1 MMITPEFSI
10 YVKDHKPKMGTGCT
24 SCKMAIKTISVKT
37 NDLNFAYSFCF
48 GPVIVFNVAASLSLG
63 TICSEG

>member
-1 MMITPEFSI
+1 MMITHEFSI
-10 YVKDHKPKMGTGCT
+10 HVKDHKPKMRTGCT

-48 GPVIVFNVAASLSLG
+48 GSFIVFNVVASLSLS
-63 TICSEG
+63 TIYS